1 MARRAPATHGAP
13 AQRHNDSPIY
23 IPAHHEV
30 LVLCTLQG
38 RHWRYALRMSWDRA
52 SESPTRLWK
61 PHPDDAADVREAM
74 ASADR
79 GELLSPAAS
88 EAFLMWT
95 QGNGD
100 ESWRDELE

>member
-1 MARRAPATHGAP
+1 
-13 AQRHNDSPIY
+13 
-23 IPAHHEV
+23 
-30 LVLCTLQG
+30 
-38 RHWRYALRMSWDRA
+38 MSSDRA

-61 PHPDDAADVREAM
+61 PHPDDAADVREAL

-79 GELLSPAAS
+79 GEFLSPTAT
-88 EAFLMWT
+88 EAFLMWM